1 MIKIGIILLMCV
13 IVYYRCVKT
22 QYVTSS
28 DGLYDFVW
36 NDRGSGAYKDVTIYS
51 NTNIDSK
58 DGRSA
63 NTFRATPNYSR
74 LDGYPNL
81 LRSSTSS
88 EKSQTAVNPQE
99 DKAIIVY
106 QVTLKNKIW
115 NDAGSGANKDFS
127 SWRAQI
133 PDGYYSLGDYGVANH
148 RAPHFV
154 TLVKAV
160 KEDALRAPLSF
171 RQRWNDRGSGAN
183 KDVTFY
189 EPICP
194 TGYRALGHISIASY
208 RTQPQKREFRCVKA
222 EYAVQGKWQ
231 FIWKD
236 RGSWADR
243 DVSVYMAVPDGPG
256 QGVRAMSAV
265 PCYCEMDRT
274 AYVLNIK
281 YIQYIVSKPVKRY
294 TMTNIKYNLDNR
306 HVLSTSPETLANT
319 FLENRGTTPQSTTRV
334 ITYSVAE
341 SHSWSETVGVEV
353 GVEFSITTSVPLVA
367 SKSVSHAQFAL
378 LYNTIR

>member
-1 MIKIGIILLMCV
+1 MCV
-13 IVYYRCVKT
+13 IVYYRCVKS

-51 NTNIDSK
+51 NANIDSK

-63 NTFRATPNYSR
+63 NTFTTTASYSR

-88 EKSQTAVNPQE
+88 EKSQTTVSPHE
-99 DKAIIVY
+99 DTAIIVY
-106 QVTLKNKIW
+106 QVTLKKKIW
-115 NDAGSGANKDFS
+115 NDADSGANRDFS
-127 SWRAQI
+127 SWRAEI
-133 PDGYYSLGDYGVANH
+133 PDGYYSLGDYGVATH
-148 RAPHFV
+148 RAPHFI

-160 KEDALRAPLSF
+160 KEDALRAPLYFS
-171 RQRWNDRGSGAN
+171 QRWNDRGSGAN
-183 KDVTFY
+183 KDVAFY
-189 EPICP
+189 EPVCP
-194 TGYRALGHISIASY
+194 SGYRALGHISIDSY
-208 RTQPQKREFRCVKA
+208 RTQPQTKEFRCVKA
-222 EYAVQGKWQ
+222 EYAVKGKWQ
-231 FIWKD
+231 FIWND

-243 DVSVYMAVPDGPG
+243 DVSVYMAVPDGSG
-256 QGVRAMSAV
+256 QGLRAMSTV
-265 PCYCEMDRT
+265 PCYCKMDRT
-274 AYVLNIK
+274 AYVLNTK

-294 TMTNIKYNLDNR
+294 TMTNVNYNLDNR
-306 HVLSTSPETLANT
+306 HVLSTSPEILANT
-319 FLENRGTTPQSTTRV
+319 FLENKGTTPQSSTRV
-334 ITYSVAE
+334 ITYSVTE

-367 SKSVSHAQFAL
+367 SKSVSHTQFAL